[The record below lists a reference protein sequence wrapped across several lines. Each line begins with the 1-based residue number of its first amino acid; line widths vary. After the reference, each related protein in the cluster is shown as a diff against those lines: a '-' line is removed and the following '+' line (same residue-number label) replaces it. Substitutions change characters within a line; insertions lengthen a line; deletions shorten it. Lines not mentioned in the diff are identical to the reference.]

1 MRTWGVLSTS
11 AADAVSVARFR
22 GLLASHL
29 DGVVAVSASRA
40 GTLLSGGGILT
51 RLLAGLSS
59 VPRDVE
65 QIAYVDDDVLSALG
79 IEPVL
84 EMISWLDTDHA
95 AVVRA
100 ASVTDALKV
109 VAGARIVG
117 EMPRDGLFAPQP
129 PHIIRREALDTAL
142 RHFGASTLDGVDPA
156 ALLVA
161 AGHQVRVVREV
172 GPPLTLS
179 AGG

>member
-1 MRTWGVLSTS
+1 MLSTS

-29 DGVVAVSASRA
+29 DGVVAVSSSRVASFV
-40 GTLLSGGGILT
+40 SGGGTLT

-59 VPRDVE
+59 VPHDVE
-65 QIAYVDDDVLSALG
+65 QIAYVDDDVLSTLG

-100 ASVTDALKV
+100 APVTDALKV
-109 VAGARIVG
+109 VDGPRVVG
-117 EMPRDGLFAPQP
+117 QVPRDGLYAPQP

-142 RHFGASTLDGVDPA
+142 GALGASTVEGVDPA
-156 ALLVA
+156 ALLIA
-161 AGHQVRVVREV
+161 AGHQVRVVRDA

-179 AGG
+179 VGR